1 MSDEKREEPAAAASG
16 SEAGA
21 TDSSLDLA
29 KKHPLENRWTLW
41 FDTPSKQQRQNA
53 NIWGQTLRSVYSFDT
68 VEDFWCLYNNIVPP
82 SRLGAGADF
91 HLFKEGIE
99 PKWEDPRCANGG
111 KWTVLVPKAASGKQL
126 LDTYW
131 LHSILAMIGEQFSES
146 DEICGVVA
154 SIRTKQDRVAVWT
167 KTASNEAAQVSIG
180 KELKSILDLPD
191 KQTIGFMAHV
201 SISVLPRP
209 APVPYA

>member
-1 MSDEKREEPAAAASG
+1 MREWWKMDSPR
-16 SEAGA
+16 SESSQWETTFGYLLVALGIIIF
-21 TDSSLDLA
+21 SSLKPLA
-29 KKHPLENRWTLW
+29 SYILMVFTL
-41 FDTPSKQQRQNA
+41 
-53 NIWGQTLRSVYSFDT
+53 SVS
-68 VEDFWCLYNNIVPP
+68 C
-82 SRLGAGADF
+82 
-91 HLFKEGIE
+91 
-99 PKWEDPRCANGG
+99 
-111 KWTVLVPKAASGKQL
+111 KAFFETAPCFLAWK
-126 LDTYW
+126 
-131 LHSILAMIGEQFSES
+131 ILAMIGEQFSES